1 MSELIIVATIT
12 AHPGSE
18 LLVRSALDQIV
29 PPSRAEAGCIRYDLH
44 QDLGD
49 PATFVMLEAWADA
62 EANARHEA
70 TPHFRELV
78 RTIGE
83 VADIKITKLNQLL

>member
-1 MSELIIVATIT
+1 MPDLIIVATIT
-12 AHPGSE
+12 AHSGSE

-49 PATFVMLEAWADA
+49 PATFVMLEAWDDA
-62 EANARHEA
+62 EALARHEA
-70 TPHFRELV
+70 TPHFLELV
-78 RTIGE
+78 KTIGE

>member
-1 MSELIIVATIT
+1 MSELIVVATIT

-18 LLVRSALDQIV
+18 LVVRSALDQVV
-29 PPSRAEAGCIRYDLH
+29 PPSRQEMGCIRYDLH

-49 PATFVMLEAWADA
+49 PATFVVLEAWDDA
-62 EANARHEA
+62 EALARHEA
-70 TPHFRELV
+70 TPHLLELV
-78 RTIGE
+78 KTIGE

>member
-1 MSELIIVATIT
+1 MPDLIVVATIT

-49 PATFVMLEAWADA
+49 PATFVMLEAWDDA
-62 EANARHEA
+62 EALARHEA

-78 RTIGE
+78 KTIGE
-83 VADIKITKLNQLL
+83 VADIKLTKLYQLL

>member
-12 AHPGSE
+12 AHSGSE

-29 PPSRAEAGCIRYDLH
+29 PPSRAETGCIRYDLH

-49 PATFVMLEAWADA
+49 PATFVMLEAWDDA
-62 EANARHEA
+62 EAHALHET
-70 TPHFRELV
+70 TPHFLEMV
-78 RTIGE
+78 NTIGK
-83 VADIKITKLNQLL
+83 VTDIKITKLNQLL

>member
-1 MSELIIVATIT
+1 MSDLIVVATIT
-12 AHPGSE
+12 AHSGSE

-29 PPSRAEAGCIRYDLH
+29 PPSREEAGCIRYDLH

-62 EANARHEA
+62 EAHARHEA
-70 TPHFRELV
+70 TPHLRELLK
-78 RTIGE
+78 TIGE
-83 VADIKITKLNQLL
+83 VADVKITKLNQLL